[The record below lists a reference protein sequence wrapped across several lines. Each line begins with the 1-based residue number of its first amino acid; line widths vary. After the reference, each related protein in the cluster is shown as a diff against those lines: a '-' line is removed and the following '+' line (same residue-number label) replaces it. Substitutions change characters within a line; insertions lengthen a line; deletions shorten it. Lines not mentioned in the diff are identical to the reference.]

1 MKLNKVNASIQTLA
15 IALALAMIEPMLARA
30 AEKPGIMFGEA
41 VVITGKVVAIDK
53 TDRSVAIQGP
63 EGNVLVLEV
72 GSGVKNFNQMKVG
85 DQVKLEYYEAV
96 AIYVGAQGK
105 LPEADVATVTA
116 TAPKGQKPAGGRI
129 EVVDVSASIQASD
142 KNTRALTLKGP
153 LGNLTSVKIDKSVAA
168 FDQLKVGDSIHVRY
182 TEAVAISV
190 SKQ

>member
-63 EGNVLVLEV
+63 EGNVLVLEA
-72 GSGVKNFNQMKVG
+72 GSRVKNFNQIKVG

-116 TAPKGQKPAGGRI
+116 TAPKGQKPAGGSI
-129 EVVDVSASIQASD
+129 EVVDVSASIQAID
-142 KNTRALTLKGP
+142 KNKRALTLKGP
-153 LGNLTSVKIDKSVAA
+153 LGNLTSVKVDKSVAA

-190 SKQ
+190 SKP